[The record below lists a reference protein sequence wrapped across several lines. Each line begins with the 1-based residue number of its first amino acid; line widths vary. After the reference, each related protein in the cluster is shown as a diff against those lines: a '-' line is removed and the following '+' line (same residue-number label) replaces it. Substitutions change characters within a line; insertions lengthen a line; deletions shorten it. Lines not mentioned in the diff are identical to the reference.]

1 MNEITYQKVIKLG
14 LSSFLSLIYNA
25 FSPTFNLLN
34 ALCIVIAIDFAI
46 GVYQSFSEGNKFNPK
61 KFLSKL
67 KEIGLFIVVLAAAIF
82 INPLW
87 EQYGLKAYFVANSFI
102 GMYGFY
108 HFFSIVQNAG
118 KLGFPIATQF
128 QKFIESKAS
137 DLANLNK
144 KDEVVNENKE

>member
-1 MNEITYQKVIKLG
+1 MNEITYQKVIKVG
-14 LSSFLSLIYNA
+14 LSSFLSILYNA

-34 ALCIVIAIDFAI
+34 ALAIVIALDFII
-46 GVYQSFSEGNKFNPK
+46 GIYQSFNDGNKFNPK
-61 KFLSKL
+61 KFLGKL
-67 KEIGLFIVVLAAAIF
+67 KEIGLFVVVLAAAIF

-118 KLGFPIATQF
+118 KLGFPIANQF
-128 QKFIESKAS
+128 QKFIESKAN
-137 DLANLNK
+137 DLANISK
-144 KDEVVNENKE
+144 KDEVINEDKK

>member
-1 MNEITYQKVIKLG
+1 MNEITYQKVIKVG
-14 LSSFLSLIYNA
+14 LSSFLSILYNA

-34 ALCIVIAIDFAI
+34 ALAIVIALDFAI
-46 GVYQSFSEGNKFNPK
+46 GIYQSFTGGNKFNPK
-61 KFLSKL
+61 KFLGKL
-67 KEIGLFIVVLAAAIF
+67 KEIGLFVVVLAAAIF

-118 KLGFPIATQF
+118 KLGFPIANQF
-128 QKFIESKAS
+128 QRFIESKAN
-137 DLANLNK
+137 DLANISK
-144 KDEVVNENKE
+144 KDEVINEDKK